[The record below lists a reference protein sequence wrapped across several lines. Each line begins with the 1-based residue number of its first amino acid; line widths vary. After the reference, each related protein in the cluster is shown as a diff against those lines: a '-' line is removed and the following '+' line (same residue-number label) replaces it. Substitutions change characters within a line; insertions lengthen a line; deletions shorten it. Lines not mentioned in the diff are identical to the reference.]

1 MASAEI
7 PRTSLSRMTR
17 VGVFGGTF
25 DPVHFGHLHL
35 ALTLFERHALDR
47 VLFIPSAKNPLKT
60 ENPASDQDRLTM
72 LHFALE
78 ELPRFSIDEREMKRG
93 GKSFTVD
100 TLRSL
105 REELPDATELF
116 LLLGEDVLSQFHDW
130 REPEAVLK
138 LATPLI
144 VARSSSQFPKLPL
157 LAEPIKK
164 RLQEGW
170 TPAPL
175 MEISA
180 TEIRKRLKLNQFC
193 GHLLPAKVLDHI
205 HRHRLYFSREKG
217 AT

>member
-1 MASAEI
+1 
-7 PRTSLSRMTR
+7 MTR

-25 DPVHFGHLHL
+25 DPVHFGHIHL

-47 VLFIPSAKNPLKT
+47 VIFMPSAKNPLKT
-60 ENPASDQDRLTM
+60 DQPASDQDRLTM
-72 LHFALE
+72 LRYALE
-78 ELPRFSIDEREMKRG
+78 ELPCFSIDEREVRRG
-93 GKSFTVD
+93 GRSFTVD
-100 TLRSL
+100 TLRDLHSEGL
-105 REELPDATELF
+105 SNSQLF
-116 LLLGEDVLSQFHDW
+116 LLLGEDVLAQFHEW
-130 REPEAVLK
+130 KKPEEVLQ
-138 LATPLI
+138 LATPL
-144 VARSSSQFPKLPL
+144 VMARASTHFPSLPL
-157 LAEPIKK
+157 LPEVLKK

-180 TEIRKRLKLNQFC
+180 TEIRKRLNLKQFC